1 MISFIKRYKSY
12 ELLIADRGRKE
23 GSMRI
28 AEAARR
34 LGVHPITLKRIERVG
49 VIDPMRDRNG
59 WRRFDDETIERARR
73 FLYPNEKPKS
83 KK

>member
-1 MISFIKRYKSY
+1 
-12 ELLIADRGRKE
+12 
-23 GSMRI
+23 MRI
-28 AEAARR
+28 AEAAQR
-34 LGVHPITLKRIERVG
+34 LGVHPITLKRIERIG

-83 KK
+83 K

>member
-1 MISFIKRYKSY
+1 
-12 ELLIADRGRKE
+12 
-23 GSMRI
+23 MRI
-28 AEAARR
+28 IDAARI
-34 LGVHPITLKRIERVG
+34 LGVHPITLKRIEKAG
-49 VIDPMRDRNG
+49 VIDPLRDRNG

>member
-1 MISFIKRYKSY
+1 
-12 ELLIADRGRKE
+12 
-23 GSMRI
+23 MRI
-28 AEAARR
+28 AEAARS

-59 WRRFDDETIERARR
+59 WRRFDDKTIERARR
-73 FLYPNEKPKS
+73 FLYPNKKPKS